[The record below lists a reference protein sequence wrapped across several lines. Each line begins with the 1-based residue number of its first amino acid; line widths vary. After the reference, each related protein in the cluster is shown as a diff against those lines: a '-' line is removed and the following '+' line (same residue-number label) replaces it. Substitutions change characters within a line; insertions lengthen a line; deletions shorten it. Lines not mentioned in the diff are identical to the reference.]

1 MKYLDLKVTKKI
13 LSPVSD
19 IMLNNMD
26 ESLSL
31 SEIKANS
38 DVIQKRVNRL
48 VLRNKSELIYFC
60 LILYKN
66 FLDEEEFIDDGKELF
81 SYSFYTEISRIVVY
95 SENKVTSFYMP
106 FIPKY
111 KGEVRL
117 LESRLNP
124 TELISMEELVF
135 LIEYFKYSIFLS
147 FERDTLLE
155 QANKIAAIKDSLSEQ
170 TMGYKSLDEEKLS
183 RLVSELLFYDS
194 SYLRYDIDLE
204 HSLDE
209 EREFNRDRV
218 FQHPPYH
225 IDSDYRD
232 APSYKIGF
240 DKKISKSEFLK
251 LFQMEESTSSM
262 IIKTNYKPQRL
273 LGDVRKYKNSLE

>member
-13 LSPVSD
+13 LPPVSD
-19 IMLNNMD
+19 IMLNDMD

-31 SEIKANS
+31 SEVKANS
-38 DVIQKRVNRL
+38 DVIQKRVNEL

-66 FLDEEEFIDDGKELF
+66 FLDEEEFIDDVKELF

-111 KGEVRL
+111 KGEARV

-124 TELISMEELVF
+124 TELISMEELIF

-147 FERDTLLE
+147 FESDTLLE
-155 QANKIAAIKDSLSEQ
+155 QADKIKAIKDSLSEQ
-170 TMGYKSLDEEKLS
+170 TMGYKSLDEDKLS

-209 EREFNRDRV
+209 ERKFNKDRV

-240 DKKISKSEFLK
+240 DKEISKSEFLK

-273 LGDVRKYKNSLE
+273 LGDVQKYKNSLK

>member
-1 MKYLDLKVTKKI
+1 MKYFDFKITKNI
-13 LSPVSD
+13 LPKVSD
-19 IMLNNMD
+19 IILSNID

-31 SEIKANS
+31 SEIRANS
-38 DVIQKRVNRL
+38 DRIQRRVNGL
-48 VLRNKSELIYFC
+48 ILRNKSELIYFC

-66 FLDEEEFIDDGKELF
+66 FLDEEECLDSVKELF
-81 SYSFYTEISRIVVY
+81 RYSFYNKISRIVVY

-111 KGEVRL
+111 KGETRV

-124 TELISMEELVF
+124 KESISMEELIF

-147 FERDTLLE
+147 FESGTLLE
-155 QANKIAAIKDSLSEQ
+155 QSLKIEAIKDSLSQ
-170 TMGYKSLDEEKLS
+170 DTMGYKSLNEEKLS

-194 SYLRYDIDLE
+194 SYLRYDKDLE

-209 EREFNRDRV
+209 GREFNRDRV

-240 DKKISKSEFLK
+240 DQEISNSEFLK
-251 LFQMEESTSSM
+251 LFQMDESTCSM
-262 IIKTNYKPQRL
+262 FIKSNYKPQSL
-273 LGDVRKYKNSLE
+273 LGVVENYKRSLE